1 MWLGVSHLQVQQFS
15 VRSHS
20 FPENCL
26 SWAAERQKGR
36 ELLLTHSHTLTHT
49 HTYTHK
55 HSERREEER
64 ERRRGDREDCRKE
77 NSLLV
82 SLALQLLTRSV
93 LFYSSSTSAAA
104 AAVCFACHVA
114 GLCVWC
120 ISFSCHFFI
129 RADDSSDHLRH
140 CARCQSAGYRLG
152 PLTAVAGRATI
163 SFQCKFLNCQTY
175 DQRSWTASWLY
186 SSATSYEV
194 LNVFFVCAH
203 KLTLELINSRSIMLA
218 GTNMWTE
225 TATSNSVSASHWK
238 KVCCSSFVHII
249 GELGVQLC
257 ETLLFVDV

>member
-104 AAVCFACHVA
+104 VPVVCFACHVA

-140 CARCQSAGYRLG
+140 CARCHSAGYRFG
-152 PLTAVAGRATI
+152 PFMAVAGRATT

-175 DQRSWTASWLY
+175 DRWSWTASRLY

-194 LNVFFVCAH
+194 LNVFFVCAY
-203 KLTLELINSRSIMLA
+203 KSTLELINCWSIMLA
-218 GTNMWTE
+218 GTNVNWDCNE
-225 TATSNSVSASHWK
+225 
-238 KVCCSSFVHII
+238 
-249 GELGVQLC
+249 
-257 ETLLFVDV
+257 